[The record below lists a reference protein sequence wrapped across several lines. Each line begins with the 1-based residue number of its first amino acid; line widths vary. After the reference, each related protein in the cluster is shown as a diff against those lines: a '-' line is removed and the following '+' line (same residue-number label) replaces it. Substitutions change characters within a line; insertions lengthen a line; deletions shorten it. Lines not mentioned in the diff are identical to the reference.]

1 MPRHAALIAAALSL
15 ATVACTHQ
23 HQLATAGPLPANTV
37 DHGRGALEGGTLGL
51 LAGGVAG
58 AAAGLIEGDDEPCA
72 DEELFCYAWSAK
84 EKAVLLGLVGAGV
97 GSLSGL
103 VLGAAI
109 GSRDVYERAP
119 GWAPKVSA
127 SAGPGA
133 ARATA
138 TWSF

>member
-1 MPRHAALIAAALSL
+1 
-15 ATVACTHQ
+15 V
-23 HQLATAGPLPANTV
+23 
-37 DHGRGALEGGTLGL
+37 
-51 LAGGVAG
+51 
-58 AAAGLIEGDDEPCA
+58 
-72 DEELFCYAWSAK
+72 
-84 EKAVLLGLVGAGV
+84 
-97 GSLSGL
+97 
-103 VLGAAI
+103 GAAI